1 VARAN
6 GIAGATTPL
15 GVHRRVSGII
25 AVFSALGADRAG
37 QFGGFFAQRRTFPNP
52 FCSSLVDAATA
63 RADEGVAA

>member
-15 GVHRRVSGII
+15 GVHRRVSGMI

-37 QFGGFFAQRRTFPNP
+37 QFGGFFAQKRTFPKP
-52 FCSSLVDAATA
+52 ILL
-63 RADEGVAA
+63 